1 MGAKQRSRKTSANPR
16 GAGPRK
22 ETRVAFSSK
31 QVRVGVVVAAAF
43 FVAYLI
49 VSSVRQNQQ
58 TFEVCVDFHGT
69 QHCASAAGATKEDA
83 LRSAQ
88 QIDCELLSRSREDNM
103 VCLDQAPSSIK
114 KMTK

>member
-1 MGAKQRSRKTSANPR
+1 MT
-16 GAGPRK
+16 
-22 ETRVAFSSK
+22 
-31 QVRVGVVVAAAF
+31 VGMAIAAAL

-58 TFEVCVDFHGT
+58 TFEVCVDFRGT
-69 QHCASAAGATKEDA
+69 QHCASAAGTTKEDA
-83 LRSAQ
+83 VRSAQ

-103 VCLDQAPSSIK
+103 VCLDRAPSSIK